1 MSYEVYRQIRDLQ
14 GFKSDAE
21 VARKAGITVSTFSDW
36 KSGRSEPKMLKLA
49 KIAQALECDTR
60 DLMADVLPPI
70 QTTLEFHVSDTGDT
84 YRIEGELPGYEVR
97 ALKRLSTYYR
107 LMSDR
112 DKEMLIDIA
121 HRMAQQKLE
130 EEGDP
135 YEEP

>member
-14 GFKSDAE
+14 GIKSDAE

-49 KIAQALECDTR
+49 KIAQALDCDTR

-70 QTTLEFHVSDTGDT
+70 QTRLEFHVSDTGDT
-84 YRIEGELPGYEVR
+84 YTIEGELPGYEVR

-112 DKEMLIDIA
+112 DKEMLMDIA
-121 HRMAQQKLE
+121 RRMAVVDDK
-130 EEGDP
+130 EEGDHD
-135 YEEP
+135 EEP

>member
-107 LMSDR
+107 LMTDR
-112 DKEMLIDIA
+112 DKEMLMDIA
-121 HRMAQQKLE
+121 RRMAIVDDK
-130 EEGDP
+130 EEGDHH
-135 YEEP
+135 EEP

>member
-1 MSYEVYRQIRDLQ
+1 MSYEVYRQIRDLR
-14 GFKSDAE
+14 GIKSDAE
-21 VARKAGITVSTFSDW
+21 VARRAGITVSTFSDW
-36 KSGRSEPKMLKLA
+36 KSGRSEPKMPKLV
-49 KIAQALECDTR
+49 KIAEALECDTH

-130 EEGDP
+130 EEGDRH
-135 YEEP
+135 EEP

>member
-70 QTTLEFHVSDTGDT
+70 QTTLEFHVPDTGDT
-84 YRIEGELPGYEVR
+84 YTIEGELPGYEVR
-97 ALKRLSTYYR
+97 AIKRLSTYYR

-112 DKEMLIDIA
+112 DKEMLMDIA
-121 HRMAQQKLE
+121 RRMAIVDDK
-130 EEGDP
+130 EEGDHH
-135 YEEP
+135 EEP